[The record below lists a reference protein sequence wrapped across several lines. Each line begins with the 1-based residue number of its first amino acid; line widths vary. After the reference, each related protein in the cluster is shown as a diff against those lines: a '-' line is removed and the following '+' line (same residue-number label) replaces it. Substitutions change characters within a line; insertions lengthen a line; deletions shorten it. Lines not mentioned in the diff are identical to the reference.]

1 MKTKTD
7 LSMYDPSA
15 TRQLLNLNPKISR
28 MLPTSTDEEIVKHLN
43 DNYNMTKEQ
52 VDFFV
57 KNIDS
62 RKTYAKRK

>member
-7 LSMYDPSA
+7 LSMYNPSA

-43 DNYNMTKEQ
+43 DNYHMTKEQ